1 MITTQDVVEAC
12 KQVQDPEIHLDIY
25 TLGLIYDI
33 SINEA
38 DEISI
43 LMTYTTPLCPFGERM
58 KTQLTE
64 QLSLLNPKTID
75 IQVTF
80 EPKWEASQE
89 LRDLLGV

>member
-1 MITTQDVVEAC
+1 MITTQDVIAAC
-12 KQVQDPEIHLDIY
+12 QRVQDPEISIDIY

-33 SINEA
+33 SVSEQGNIA
-38 DEISI
+38 I

-58 KTQLTE
+58 KTQLTQE
-64 QLSLLNPKTID
+64 LEMLNPKSID

-80 EPKWEASQE
+80 EPKWEATQE

>member
-1 MITTQDVVEAC
+1 MISTQEVIEAC
-12 KQVQDPEIHLDIY
+12 RRIEDPEITIDIY

-33 SINEA
+33 SVSER

-58 KTQLTE
+58 KTQLTQE
-64 QLSLLNPKTID
+64 LEKLNPKNID

>member
-1 MITTQDVVEAC
+1 MISTQEVIEAC
-12 KQVQDPEIHLDIY
+12 RNVEDPEITIDIY

-33 SINEA
+33 SVSEQ

-58 KTQLTE
+58 KIRLTQELE
-64 QLSLLNPKTID
+64 KLQPQNID